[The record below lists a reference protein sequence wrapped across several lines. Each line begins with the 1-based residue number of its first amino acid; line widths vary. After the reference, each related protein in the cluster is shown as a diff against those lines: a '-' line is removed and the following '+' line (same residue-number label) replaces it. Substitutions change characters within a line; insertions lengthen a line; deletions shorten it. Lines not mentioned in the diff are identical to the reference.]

1 MPTSWEYVPP
11 STTESGASTQKYQVK
26 SQVTRI
32 EKGRNPNS
40 NTKTDRVRKVNSTRV
55 SSNGGKKRPIT
66 ATSTCL
72 GSPVHLG
79 EDPKIEIKDRP
90 IFSPPTKIPRTDPEY
105 VVSFGAS
112 ARSVETNIIEEER
125 ESPESVSLQI
135 EMETVLCTEM
145 LQTILSNMTQLHAI
159 EEPGQAVFNYATT
172 MPLPECDPETEMNQ
186 IETETQNE
194 KQNEE
199 IPSEETNSETVQREE
214 REQGT
219 EEERS
224 KSGQGEMIIIETE
237 KKPVEDDMLT
247 KERRE
252 KLEQLKK
259 LQEDLESGNELNI
272 DTSKSGQNNGADIA
286 EREEEPEEEERVKK
300 EKRKQRKEEKTKRN
314 ACKRS
319 R

>member
-1 MPTSWEYVPP
+1 MVAILPKGTSSIFMLSQVTSYRQRDSDWRLSSWEYVPP
-11 STTESGASTQKYQVK
+11 STTESGASTPKYELK

-40 NTKTDRVRKVNSTRV
+40 NPKTDRVRKVSSTRV
-55 SSNGGKKRPIT
+55 STNGGKKRPIT

-72 GSPVHLG
+72 GSPLG
-79 EDPKIEIKDRP
+79 EDPQIEITERP

-105 VVSFGAS
+105 VVSLEALTAS
-112 ARSVETNIIEEER
+112 ARSVETNITEEER
-125 ESPESVSLQI
+125 ESTESVSLQT
-135 EMETVLCTEM
+135 EMETVLSTEM
-145 LQTILSNMTQLHAI
+145 LQTILGNMTQLHAM
-159 EEPGQAVFNYATT
+159 EELGQAVFSYATT
-172 MPLPECDPETEMNQ
+172 MPLPESEPELTTTDTEMYQ

-214 REQGT
+214 REQGA

-224 KSGQGEMIIIETE
+224 KSGQGEMIIIESA

-252 KLEQLKK
+252 KLEQLKR
-259 LQEDLESGNELNI
+259 LQEDLESGN
-272 DTSKSGQNNGADIA
+272 
-286 EREEEPEEEERVKK
+286 
-300 EKRKQRKEEKTKRN
+300 
-314 ACKRS
+314 
-319 R
+319 